1 MLVTARRDQRPREG
15 REVRTVSDA
24 LVWTACALVMLF
36 MWFDAFDPD
45 SAVDYIAMEC
55 RLTRLRRNSLR

>member
-1 MLVTARRDQRPREG
+1 M
-15 REVRTVSDA
+15 SDA
-24 LVWTACALVMLF
+24 LVWTVCALVMLF

-55 RLTRLRRNSLR
+55 MLRRLRRNSRR